1 MERSRIISVDNIY
14 KSFKDAPVLQGV
26 SLDVF
31 QKETLGI
38 IGKSG
43 VGKSLILKH
52 IIGLMRADAGRVLVN
67 GVDVGKASRGE
78 LERVRSKMGFLF
90 QNAALFDSLTV
101 FENVA
106 LPLRETTK
114 LSESQIQV
122 KVKDLLDHVGLI
134 AAKEKYPP
142 QLSGGMRKRVGLAR
156 ALVNNPDIILFDEP
170 TTGLDPLRKN
180 AVHELIAASQ
190 RHHGFTAIIVSHE
203 IPDVFNITDRIAM
216 LDEGKIVVDIP
227 SGEFERV
234 TNEAFLNFLS
244 GVQSIR
250 CPHTGL
256 LSRVELDIRLSEECS
271 RSERYG
277 QPFSIVFVQVESA
290 RSDAKVEEWHFELA
304 YVLRKQVRVSD
315 VLARFD
321 ERTFAMILPG
331 TPIVAAEVLAY
342 RISELAAST
351 LADTAEETKPRVSVG
366 WAQFE
371 PKKTPEQLV
380 HEALHRLITPGDR
393 KQPL

>member
-1 MERSRIISVDNIY
+1 MERSPIIAVDNIY
-14 KSFKDAPVLQGV
+14 KSFKDTPVLQGV
-26 SLDVF
+26 SLNVY
-31 QKETLGI
+31 QKETVGI

-52 IIGLMRADAGRVLVN
+52 IIGLMRADAGQVLVN

-78 LERVRSKMGFLF
+78 LEHVRSKMGFLF

-114 LSESQIQV
+114 LSETQIQE

-134 AAKEKYPP
+134 AAREKFPP

-180 AVHELIAASQ
+180 SVHELIAASQ
-190 RHHGFTAIIVSHE
+190 RHHGFAAVIVSHE
-203 IPDVFNITDRIAM
+203 IPDIFTITDRIAM
-216 LDEGKIVVDIP
+216 LDEGKIVVDTP

-256 LSRVELDIRLSEECS
+256 LSRVELDIRLAEECA
-271 RSERYG
+271 RGERYG
-277 QPFSIVFVQVESA
+277 QPFSVVLVQVQSA
-290 RSDAKVEEWHFELA
+290 RKDTKVEEWHFELA
-304 YVLRKQVRVSD
+304 YVLRKQVRLSD
-315 VLARFD
+315 VIARYD
-321 ERTFAMILPG
+321 DRTFAMILPG
-331 TPIVAAEVLAY
+331 TPKWAAEVLAR
-342 RISELAAST
+342 RISEIASSK
-351 LADTAEETKPRVSVG
+351 LADVAEGATPRVSVG
-366 WAQFE
+366 WAEFE
-371 PKKTPEQLV
+371 AKKTPEQLV
-380 HEALHRLITPGDR
+380 REALNGLIVPGERTPS
-393 KQPL
+393 

>member
-1 MERSRIISVDNIY
+1 MERSRIIAVDNIY
-14 KSFKDAPVLQGV
+14 KSFKDTPVLQGV
-26 SLDVF
+26 SLDVY
-31 QKETLGI
+31 QKETVGI

-52 IIGLMRADAGRVLVN
+52 IIGLMRADAGQVLVN
-67 GVDVGKASRGE
+67 GTDVGKASRGE
-78 LERVRSKMGFLF
+78 LERVRYKMGFLF

-114 LSESQIQV
+114 LSETEIQE

-134 AAKEKYPP
+134 AAKEKFPP

-190 RHHGFTAIIVSHE
+190 RRHGFTAIIVSHE
-203 IPDVFNITDRIAM
+203 IPDIFTITDRIAM
-216 LDEGKIVVDIP
+216 LDEGRIVVDTP
-227 SGEFERV
+227 SSEFERV
-234 TNEAFLNFLS
+234 KNEAFLNFLS

-256 LSRVELDIRLSEECS
+256 LSRIELDIRLAEECS
-271 RSERYG
+271 RSDRYG
-277 QPFSIVFVQVESA
+277 QPFSVVLVQVESA
-290 RSDAKVEEWHFELA
+290 RKDTKVEEWHFELT
-304 YVLRKQVRVSD
+304 YVLKKQVRASD
-315 VLARFD
+315 VIARYD
-321 ERTFAMILPG
+321 ESTFAMILPG
-331 TPIVAAEVLAY
+331 TPEWAAEVLAC
-342 RISELAAST
+342 RIREIASSK
-351 LADTAEETKPRVSVG
+351 LADPAEEAPPRIFVG
-366 WAQFE
+366 WAEFE

-380 HEALHRLITPGDR
+380 RKALNRLIVP
-393 KQPL
+393 